1 MSSGEEKAW
10 HMLAGMDPAE
20 VERNASVR
28 YEKETSCY
36 VIESLGM
43 EFSVFPGDRAIRGSG
58 PEAEAVRKRYAYFL
72 NLSVLCYLVGAK
84 DIGLTGR
91 LLKPENLKGGHHF
104 FRGTHEL
111 PLKGL
116 AGKYGAHGEA
126 FLSRARHLGGK
137 AVGFGDASVELYPLP
152 RVPVTL
158 ILWFGDE
165 EFPARADL
173 LFDSSVELQAPLD
186 IAWSVAMLSALVM
199 LLPGA

>member
-1 MSSGEEKAW
+1 
-10 HMLAGMDPAE
+10 MLARMEPAE

-43 EFSVFPGDRAIRGSG
+43 RFSVFPAERAIRGSG
-58 PEAEAVRKRYAYFL
+58 PEAEAVRERYAYFL
-72 NLSVLCYLVGAK
+72 NLPLLWYLAGAR

-91 LLKPENLKGGHHF
+91 LLRPENLKGGRHF
-104 FRGTHEL
+104 FKGTHEL

-116 AGKYGAHGEA
+116 AGKYGADGEA
-126 FLSRARHLGGK
+126 FLGRARKLGGK
-137 AVGFGDASVELYPLP
+137 PLGFGDASVEIYPLP

-173 LFDSSVELQAPLD
+173 LFDSSVELHVPLD

-199 LLPGA
+199 L